1 MNIKELKS
9 KTLYKEYALN
19 IPYSEVDSL
28 INNKINEILP
38 TITLPGFRKGKAPV
52 NIVKKKYETNVLS
65 EVIETLVRDKIRN
78 LLDEKK
84 LKPARQPRIDIKK
97 YEKEKPIEIEVKIDL
112 EPEIKLQNFE
122 NFSLKKYEI
131 DFDKKTLNENY
142 NQFINSQKQYK
153 KIDLKRTIKNS
164 DKVYLNITTEDE
176 SVPDFLKSQKN
187 LPIVTDSDYQ
197 ILPDISKKLIDKKAK
212 QGDKIKLLFDLKEV
226 IKSKDKK
233 EVEFDI
239 EILSVEE
246 SIPFKVN
253 EEFLQKIGLKD
264 ENELKENL
272 KKNLNAQY
280 DQALKQIEK
289 KELMDVLDKKH
300 QFDLPEG
307 ILDEEFHTIWHRL
320 EHAKKDDKLDDDDKN
335 LSEEELKKR
344 YKKISER
351 RVKLALLI
359 QFIAKEE
366 KISISEKELTDGM
379 INYSSQ
385 YPGQEKQILEYF
397 KKNPSSIDSIR
408 GPLLEQKV
416 IDSIMSKA
424 KLSKHKLTIDAYN
437 KLQDKVFKVTE
448 EN

>member
-9 KTLYKEYALN
+9 KTLYKEYALD
-19 IPYSEVDSL
+19 IPYSEVDIL

-38 TITLPGFRKGKAPV
+38 TVTIPGFRKGKAPV

-65 EVIETLVRDKIRN
+65 EVIEILVRDKTRN
-78 LLDEKK
+78 LLEEKK

-97 YEKEKPIEIEVKIDL
+97 YEKEKPVEIEVKIDL

-153 KIDLKRTIKNS
+153 KVDSKRIIKNS
-164 DKVYLNITTEDE
+164 DKIYLNITTDDE
-176 SVPDFLKSQKN
+176 SIPGFLKSQKN

-197 ILPDISKKLIDKKAK
+197 VLPDISKKLIDKKVK
-212 QGDKIKLLFDLKEV
+212 QGDKIKLLFDLKE
-226 IKSKDKK
+226 ITKSEDKQ

-246 SIPFKVN
+246 SIPFKIN
-253 EEFLQKIGLKD
+253 EEFLKKIGLKD

-272 KKNLNAQY
+272 KKNLNTQY
-280 DQALKQIEK
+280 EQALKQVEK

-300 QFDLPEG
+300 KFDLPEG
-307 ILDEEFHTIWHRL
+307 ILDEEFNTIWHRL
-320 EHAKKDDKLDDDDKN
+320 EHAKKDNKLDDDDKN

-366 KISISEKELTDGM
+366 QISISEKELTDGM

-397 KKNPSSIDSIR
+397 KKNPSSIESIR

-416 IDSIMSKA
+416 IDNILSKA

>member
-1 MNIKELKS
+1 M
-9 KTLYKEYALN
+9 
-19 IPYSEVDSL
+19 
-28 INNKINEILP
+28 
-38 TITLPGFRKGKAPV
+38 
-52 NIVKKKYETNVLS
+52 LS
-65 EVIETLVRDKIRN
+65 EVIETLVRDKTRN

-97 YEKEKPIEIEVKIDL
+97 YEKEKPVKIEVKIDL

-153 KIDLKRTIKNS
+153 KIDSKRTIKYS
-164 DKVYLNITTEDE
+164 DKIYLNITTDDE

-197 ILPDISKKLIDKKAK
+197 VLPDISNKLIDKKAK
-212 QGDKIKLLFDLKEV
+212 SGDTIKLLFDLKEV

-246 SIPFKVN
+246 NTPFKVN
-253 EEFLQKIGLKD
+253 EEFLKKIGLKD
-264 ENELKENL
+264 VNELKENL
-272 KKNLNAQY
+272 KKNLNTQY

-289 KELMDVLDKKH
+289 KELMDVLDKNH

-320 EHAKKDDKLDDDDKN
+320 EHAKKDNTLDDDD
-335 LSEEELKKR
+335 
-344 YKKISER
+344 
-351 RVKLALLI
+351 
-359 QFIAKEE
+359 
-366 KISISEKELTDGM
+366 
-379 INYSSQ
+379 
-385 YPGQEKQILEYF
+385 
-397 KKNPSSIDSIR
+397 
-408 GPLLEQKV
+408 
-416 IDSIMSKA
+416 
-424 KLSKHKLTIDAYN
+424 
-437 KLQDKVFKVTE
+437 
-448 EN
+448 

>member
-1 MNIKELKS
+1 M
-9 KTLYKEYALN
+9 
-19 IPYSEVDSL
+19 
-28 INNKINEILP
+28 
-38 TITLPGFRKGKAPV
+38 
-52 NIVKKKYETNVLS
+52 
-65 EVIETLVRDKIRN
+65 
-78 LLDEKK
+78 
-84 LKPARQPRIDIKK
+84 IKK
-97 YEKEKPIEIEVKIDL
+97 
-112 EPEIKLQNFE
+112 
-122 NFSLKKYEI
+122 S
-131 DFDKKTLNENY
+131 
-142 NQFINSQKQYK
+142 
-153 KIDLKRTIKNS
+153 
-164 DKVYLNITTEDE
+164 
-176 SVPDFLKSQKN
+176 
-187 LPIVTDSDYQ
+187 
-197 ILPDISKKLIDKKAK
+197 K

-253 EEFLQKIGLKD
+253 EEFLKKIGLKD

-320 EHAKKDDKLDDDDKN
+320 EHAKKDNTLDDDDKN
-335 LSEEELKKR
+335 LSEAELKKR

-397 KKNPSSIDSIR
+397 KKNPSSIESIR

-416 IDSIMSKA
+416 IDNIVSKA
-424 KLSKHKLTIDAYN
+424 KLSKHKLTIDDYN
-437 KLQDKVFKVTE
+437 KLQAKVFKVTE